1 MLFGWKRQVSP
12 SHPLLTFPTE
22 TPASSSGVSVVSR
35 QSLPEAAHSAIGPIS
50 AEMETV
56 LGVIRDGMA
65 VDERGF
71 GFIRRDDRHPDLFV
85 HVNALLDGG
94 NSLVKGKRVSF
105 EVAEDARSGKKQA
118 INVRVL
124 T

>member
-1 MLFGWKRQVSP
+1 MQGIIAKWL
-12 SHPLLTFPTE
+12 
-22 TPASSSGVSVVSR
+22 
-35 QSLPEAAHSAIGPIS
+35 
-50 AEMETV
+50 
-56 LGVIRDGMA
+56 
-65 VDERGF
+65 DERGF
-71 GFIRRDDRHPDLFV
+71 GFIRRDDRHPDQLV

-94 NSLVKGKRVSF
+94 DSPVKGKRVSF

>member
-1 MLFGWKRQVSP
+1 MPQPLGLRVRDEARLVGLRLTGDGLDLP
-12 SHPLLTFPTE
+12 SIARWL
-22 TPASSSGVSVVSR
+22 
-35 QSLPEAAHSAIGPIS
+35 
-50 AEMETV
+50 
-56 LGVIRDGMA
+56 
-65 VDERGF
+65 DERGF
-71 GFIRRDDRHPDLFV
+71 GFIRRDDRQPDLFV

-94 NSLVKGKRVSF
+94 GSLVKGKRVSF